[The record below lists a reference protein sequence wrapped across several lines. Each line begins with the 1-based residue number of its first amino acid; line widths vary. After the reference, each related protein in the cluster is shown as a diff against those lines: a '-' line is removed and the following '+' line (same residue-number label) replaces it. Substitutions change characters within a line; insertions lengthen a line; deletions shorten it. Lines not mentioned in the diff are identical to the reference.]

1 MDVLFGILVGVVL
14 AFIGYKWVTMNKKN
28 NNNTN
33 SNSVGGGGYTG
44 VNDGVAGELPK
55 DNIK

>member
-14 AFIGYKWVTMNKKN
+14 AFIFYKWKEMNKKVDS
-28 NNNTN
+28 NTN
-33 SNSVGGGGYTG
+33 SNSGGGYTG

>member
-1 MDVLFGILVGVVL
+1 MDVLFGILVGGAL
-14 AFIGYKWVTMNKKN
+14 SFILYKWSTRNTN
-28 NNNTN
+28 TNNNTN

-55 DNIK
+55 GNIK

>member
-1 MDVLFGILVGVVL
+1 MKLLFGILVGL
-14 AFIGYKWVTMNKKN
+14 SLSYIFYKWREINKN
-28 NNNTN
+28 DDTDSN
-33 SNSVGGGGYTG
+33 SNSVGGGYTG

>member
-1 MDVLFGILVGVVL
+1 MEVLFGVLVGVVL
-14 AFIGYKWVTMNKKN
+14 AFIFYKWKQMNKK
-28 NNNTN
+28 TDGQTK
-33 SNSVGGGGYTG
+33 SNSTGGGYTG

>member
-1 MDVLFGILVGVVL
+1 MEVLFGILVGL
-14 AFIGYKWVTMNKKN
+14 TIAFIYVNWKNMNKPSDNKTNTTN
-28 NNNTN
+28 N
-33 SNSVGGGGYTG
+33 GGGYTS